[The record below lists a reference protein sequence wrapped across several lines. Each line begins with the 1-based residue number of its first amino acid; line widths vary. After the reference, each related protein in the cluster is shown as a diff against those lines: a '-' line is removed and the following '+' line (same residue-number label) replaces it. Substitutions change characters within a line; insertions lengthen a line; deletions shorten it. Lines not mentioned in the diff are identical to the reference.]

1 MKKITKNILVIGGVV
16 FLSSFV
22 TTKVNK
28 QIELSEIE
36 NTTEDII
43 ELIGYDVEN
52 GKIYKEYAEMYIE
65 NLEEI
70 IKRAKL
76 LAIKEQ

>member
-1 MKKITKNILVIGGVV
+1 MKKITKNILVIGGVML
-16 FLSSFV
+16 LSSFV

-28 QIELSEIE
+28 QKELSEIE
-36 NTTEDII
+36 NITEDMI

-65 NLEEI
+65 NLEDI
-70 IKRAKL
+70 LTKIKR
-76 LAIKEQ
+76 IENE

>member
-1 MKKITKNILVIGGVV
+1 MKKITKNILVIGGVML
-16 FLSSFV
+16 LSSFV

-65 NLEEI
+65 NLEDI
-70 IKRAKL
+70 LTKIKR
-76 LAIKEQ
+76 IENE